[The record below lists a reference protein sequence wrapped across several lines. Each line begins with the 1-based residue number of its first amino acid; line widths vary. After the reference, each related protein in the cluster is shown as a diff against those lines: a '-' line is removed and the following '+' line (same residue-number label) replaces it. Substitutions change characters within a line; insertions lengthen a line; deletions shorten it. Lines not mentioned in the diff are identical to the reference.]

1 MATVA
6 GIQPYFSFF
15 LTICRLSGR
24 QRTFTIDHQPFLFY
38 FPKYLLMIS
47 QHKEPQLIPAE
58 EIGLEVSSRINIQ
71 QDAYYWLVIQ
81 QL

>member
-6 GIQPYFSFF
+6 GIQSYFSFF
-15 LTICRLSGR
+15 DYFGKLSGNE
-24 QRTFTIDHQPFLFY
+24 QRTFNNRSLAFLFSQVPADD
-38 FPKYLLMIS
+38 FPA
-47 QHKEPQLIPAE
+47 QPQLIPLRD
-58 EIGLEVSSRINIQ
+58 GLEVLSGYSK